1 MKTVLA
7 KLALYNTVYE
17 RSAPERSVLSSSAPY
32 RFAPDKFAP
41 DKSRLDKSR
50 PSIVQ
55 CDQLIGPSESR
66 LSGTLSPSLSIYV
79 LQFSPVKIP
88 PAIRPSSSGS

>member
-1 MKTVLA
+1 M
-7 KLALYNTVYE
+7 YE
-17 RSAPERSVLSSSAPY
+17 RSAPERSVLSSSTPY

-50 PSIVQ
+50 PSTVQ
-55 CDQLIGPSESR
+55 CDQSIGPSASR
-66 LSGTLSPSLSIYV
+66 LSGTLSPSLSISV
-79 LQFSPVKIP
+79 LQFWPVKTP